1 MLRNNQQQCWRSM
14 VQPPAVWCT
23 ALELAR
29 SPVLTC
35 SNIFHF
41 LLQLAFKPRNFHDII
56 SSNIFLMI
64 FQTSHWVY
72 TFLMAGTLC
81 LCLFSSH
88 ALNWCINMMTNL
100 ASNRKSTGKWK
111 IDNWQCWE
119 FILQGGKEKIKPDT
133 QIPAGAYRQRQGG
146 SALPS
151 RSSKPEI

>member
-1 MLRNNQQQCWRSM
+1 MCGVRLWSW
-14 VQPPAVWCT
+14 PGH
-23 ALELAR
+23 L
-29 SPVLTC
+29 C
-35 SNIFHF
+35 SHGQK
-41 LLQLAFKPRNFHDII
+41 LFKPRDLHVQLSFYCLLHLALKPW
-56 SSNIFLMI
+56 SHI
-64 FQTSHWVY
+64 FQSYYFVIGVKTSHWVY

-119 FILQGGKEKIKPDT
+119 FILQDGQKKIKPDT
-133 QIPAGAYRQRQGG
+133 QIPAGACRQSQGG

-151 RSSKPEI
+151 LSSKPEI